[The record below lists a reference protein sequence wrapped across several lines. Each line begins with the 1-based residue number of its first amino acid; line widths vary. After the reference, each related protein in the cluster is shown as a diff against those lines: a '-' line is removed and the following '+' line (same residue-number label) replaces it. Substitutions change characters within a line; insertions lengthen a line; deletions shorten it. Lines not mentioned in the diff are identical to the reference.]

1 MTIIKALNIYKR
13 YWQNLVIENASF
25 NIEEGRFYT
34 VLGLNG
40 SGKST
45 LLNVLSGR
53 VTKDKS
59 EAEIFG
65 VPLGEDLKEKRSQIA
80 YVSENMSIGLGLNV
94 KTFIETYATQFDDWD
109 QEYFE
114 YLNKHRKLDLSKKF
128 NDYSRGQKMQ
138 LFLLVALAQKPKLLF
153 VDEITSVLDYKARA
167 FFLTEMAKITKS
179 GGTVVLTT
187 NIITEVHKETTDL
200 IIIKDKRLLYQGK
213 KSELFKS
220 FIKLKDQDTKPVP
233 HHPALFSLGLDGLEQ
248 NNYLIEPRY
257 LSESMKAFIDHS
269 GPNLGEVF
277 IFLTEGEFANE

>member
-1 MTIIKALNIYKR
+1 
-13 YWQNLVIENASF
+13 
-25 NIEEGRFYT
+25 
-34 VLGLNG
+34 
-40 SGKST
+40 
-45 LLNVLSGR
+45 
-53 VTKDKS
+53 
-59 EAEIFG
+59 
-65 VPLGEDLKEKRSQIA
+65 
-80 YVSENMSIGLGLNV
+80 
-94 KTFIETYATQFDDWD
+94 
-109 QEYFE
+109 
-114 YLNKHRKLDLSKKF
+114 
-128 NDYSRGQKMQ
+128 
-138 LFLLVALAQKPKLLF
+138 
-153 VDEITSVLDYKARA
+153 
-167 FFLTEMAKITKS
+167 MAKITKS